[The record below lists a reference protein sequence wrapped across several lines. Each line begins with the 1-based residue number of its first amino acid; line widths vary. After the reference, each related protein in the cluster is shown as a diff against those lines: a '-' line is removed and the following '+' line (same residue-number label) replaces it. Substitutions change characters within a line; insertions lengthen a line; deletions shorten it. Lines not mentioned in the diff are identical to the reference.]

1 MVELVHGLHH
11 MSPGVTKESPGVVEH
26 ELGLHHKSPE
36 VVELVLELHH
46 GNLRVVK
53 DMVGL
58 HHGSPKEGE
67 ACILASP

>member
-1 MVELVHGLHH
+1 MG
-11 MSPGVTKESPGVVEH
+11 MRC
-26 ELGLHHKSPE
+26 LG

-53 DMVGL
+53 DMLGL

-67 ACILASP
+67 ASTRASPQGLPHPCEPVSGRLHKGD

>member
-1 MVELVHGLHH
+1 MGDTVGIPI
-11 MSPGVTKESPGVVEH
+11 MSMRCSG
-26 ELGLHHKSPE
+26 

-58 HHGSPKEGE
+58 HHGSPKEDE
-67 ACILASP
+67 ASIGASP

>member
-36 VVELVLELHH
+36 VVELVMELHH
-46 GNLRVVK
+46 RNSKG
-53 DMVGL
+53 
-58 HHGSPKEGE
+58 GE
-67 ACILASP
+67 ARSWATPWVFR